1 MSYNVHP
8 RSRRASYLVAGE
20 HGRPCV
26 LRADRDEQRQHDRG
40 ARVRRRR
47 DRIVYRH
54 DVLALL
60 LDVAVRA
67 FRRLVAPG
75 VPGGNETA
83 ASRRTLGVKQVSR
96 ETPVRSLALVVE
108 LVSACSQPGG
118 NGSGG
123 SSATYSGSD
132 LAASLKQ
139 GAVQQGYAADKVTA
153 ICGTAPKRAGAVS
166 DCTIT
171 RNGIAD
177 DIRVTYSD
185 DQGHFTTETLR

>member
-1 MSYNVHP
+1 VS
-8 RSRRASYLVAGE
+8 
-20 HGRPCV
+20 
-26 LRADRDEQRQHDRG
+26 RG
-40 ARVRRRR
+40 APVC
-47 DRIVYRH
+47 
-54 DVLALL
+54 
-60 LDVAVRA
+60 
-67 FRRLVAPG
+67 
-75 VPGGNETA
+75 
-83 ASRRTLGVKQVSR
+83 SLG
-96 ETPVRSLALVVE
+96 LVVA

-118 NGSGG
+118 NGSSG
-123 SSATYSGSD
+123 SSATYSGAE

-171 RNGIAD
+171 RNGIAN

>member
-1 MSYNVHP
+1 VSYNVNP
-8 RSRRASYLVAGE
+8 RLSTALRTWLLVSMVALVFCGLIGMSSGSTTVGLGFGVGVIGLFTVMTSS
-20 HGRPCV
+20 HYSST
-26 LRADRDEQRQHDRG
+26 LR
-40 ARVRRRR
+40 
-47 DRIVYRH
+47 
-54 DVLALL
+54 
-60 LDVAVRA
+60 
-67 FRRLVAPG
+67 
-75 VPGGNETA
+75 
-83 ASRRTLGVKQVSR
+83 SLGVKQVSR
-96 ETPVRSLALVVE
+96 GTPVRSLGLVVA

-123 SSATYSGSD
+123 SSATYSGAD

-171 RNGIAD
+171 RNGIAN